1 MVLALI
7 SGIVGALSNALD
19 ILEMGFISKP
29 VVIPE
34 AIDRGFW
41 EYYDNSVIGTASLRA
56 ASFDKYIE
64 KFVHSCLKQASP
76 EMQKYSDSIIEELND
91 VSGFEYKSEI
101 SDENSY
107 MITVITY
114 NHGEDAMEIKLYTF
128 SPFLHETHV
137 EAIARQSMR
146 IVYSLS
152 LNFKKDWMIVS
163 KARSFHK
170 TTMLKEIQYIPAS
183 TNNIQHIVESISYA
197 MSPAVLGLVKL
208 PDQYMAILDKILK
221 QQMNKPDEGV
231 ITAPTAEQSAIAY
244 EKFKEMRLRQ
254 EEYTKNYEDGFIAFG
269 KNISRFAS
277 LRRR

>member
-19 ILEMGFISKP
+19 ILK
-29 VVIPE
+29 IPTF
-34 AIDRGFW
+34 DLGPFQGRSGKRFW
-41 EYYDNSVIGTASLRA
+41 KYYDNTKIESRSFHAT
-56 ASFDKYIE
+56 SFDKYIRSC
-64 KFVHSCLKQASP
+64 VHTSLKEASS
-76 EMQKYSDSIIEELND
+76 EMQKYSESIVEDLND
-91 VSGFEYKSEI
+91 ISGFEYKSDI
-101 SDENSY
+101 SDENNY
-107 MITVITY
+107 MFTVITY
-114 NHGEDAMEIKLYTF
+114 NGAENAVYFNLYTI
-128 SPFLHETHV
+128 SPFLHETRG
-137 EAIARQSMR
+137 EA
-146 IVYSLS
+146 
-152 LNFKKDWMIVS
+152 FKSQTMKMVVTDLFSKDWMIVS
-163 KARSFHK
+163 KAKSFHK

-277 LRRR
+277 LRRRYCL